1 MRGGWGAGVGTG
13 QREDTFKKVVND
25 GLVFPASPV
34 FSPELKDLLTRLL
47 DKNAAKRLG
56 VLSLPLVLS
65 L

>member
-1 MRGGWGAGVGTG
+1 VGTG

-56 VLSLPLVLS
+56 VLSLPLSLS